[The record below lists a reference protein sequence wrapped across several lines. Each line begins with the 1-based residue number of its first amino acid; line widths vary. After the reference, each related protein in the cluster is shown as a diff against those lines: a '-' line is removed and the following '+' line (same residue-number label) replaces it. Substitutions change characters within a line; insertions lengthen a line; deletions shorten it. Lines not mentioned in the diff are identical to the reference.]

1 MINLPLLFFYGLIS
15 LLIIFL
21 VIKFINDS
29 EKWYILTYFISL
41 LVGVLISYHYFTEKL
56 FLISFIFSMSIY
68 LSVLSIYFFIMASIT
83 KKQLRKTINAIKLHG
98 SSYLE
103 DNLITPNEKPFTS
116 NCWYVIYFPSD
127 AVLEIGVNIFRAT
140 PQLYKKFYIHTLS
153 GRIVYIKPESLKLL
167 DQNDQ
172 NILTS
177 LSGFYSFSK
186 RNKIIVDNYA
196 DAIKSETPEPWIISE
211 DIE

>member
-1 MINLPLLFFYGLIS
+1 
-15 LLIIFL
+15 
-21 VIKFINDS
+21 
-29 EKWYILTYFISL
+29 
-41 LVGVLISYHYFTEKL
+41 
-56 FLISFIFSMSIY
+56 
-68 LSVLSIYFFIMASIT
+68 
-83 KKQLRKTINAIKLHG
+83 
-98 SSYLE
+98 YLE

-196 DAIKSETPEPWIISE
+196 DAIKSETPEPWKISE